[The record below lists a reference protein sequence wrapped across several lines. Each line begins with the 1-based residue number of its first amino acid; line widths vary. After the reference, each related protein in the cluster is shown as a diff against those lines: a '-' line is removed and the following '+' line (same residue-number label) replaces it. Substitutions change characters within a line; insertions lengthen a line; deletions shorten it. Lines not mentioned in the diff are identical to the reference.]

1 MIWYNRA
8 MKGFVSMKNYIL
20 MIVLAVLTFEV
31 WAVVGRQ
38 TRSYG
43 YKPGSGARRLGEG
56 GASEVKAKGAAEKQ
70 VHAKAK
76 EISAEKLELPKDA
89 TCNGLPID
97 LEGRIASLCG
107 FEIGKIA
114 KLPTHP
120 KLDKDGNI
128 IMTGKLAKPFRK
140 CTQYE
145 LAYSKNN
152 HALYSI
158 RVLSPAQK
166 KMDDEAVWA
175 EVKEMA
181 AAVKAKFGEKILS
194 WGETNAKVF
203 PYKMCKA
210 NLKLNTFQS
219 FEVRADKA
227 NIDKSNKLKGTADAR
242 PEQGWAFSIT
252 LVDRGI
258 HDFVPKQPQPEAKA
272 PEGVDA
278 L

>member
-1 MIWYNRA
+1 

-89 TCNGLPID
+89 TYGSLPID

-128 IMTGKLAKPFRK
+128 IMTGKLARPFRK

-158 RVLSPAQK
+158 RVFSPAQK
-166 KMDDEAVWA
+166 NMDDEAAWT
-175 EVKEMA
+175 EVKDMA
-181 AAVKAKFGEKILS
+181 AAVKSKFGEKILS
-194 WGETNAKVF
+194 WGESNFKGFSFKT
-203 PYKMCKA
+203 CRA
-210 NLKLNTFQS
+210 NLKLSTFQS
-219 FEVRADKA
+219 FEVRVDKA

-258 HDFVPKQPQPEAKA
+258 HDFVPKQPQPEVKA

>member
-1 MIWYNRA
+1 
-8 MKGFVSMKNYIL
+8 MKNYIL
-20 MIVLAVLTFEV
+20 MAVVAVLALEAGAVLS
-31 WAVVGRQ
+31 R
-38 TRSYG
+38 RSSG
-43 YKPGSGARRLGEG
+43 YKSGSDVRRLGEG

-70 VHAKAK
+70 VRAKAK
-76 EISAEKLELPKDA
+76 EIAVEKLELPKDA
-89 TCNGLPID
+89 TCGGLQID
-97 LEGRIASLCG
+97 LEGRIESLCG

-128 IMTGKLAKPFRK
+128 VMTGKLAKPFRK

-145 LAYSKNN
+145 LTYSKNN

-158 RVLSPAQK
+158 RVFSPAQK
-166 KMDDEAVWA
+166 KIDDEAAWA

-194 WGETNAKVF
+194 WGESNFKGVSFKT
-203 PYKMCKA
+203 CRA
-210 NLKLNTFQS
+210 NLKLSTFQS
-219 FEVRADKA
+219 FEVRVDKA

-258 HDFVPKQPQPEAKA
+258 YDFVPKQPQPEGKA

>member
-1 MIWYNRA
+1 
-8 MKGFVSMKNYIL
+8 MKNYIL
-20 MIVLAVLTFEV
+20 MAVVAVLTLEAG
-31 WAVVGRQ
+31 AVLSR
-38 TRSYG
+38 RSSG
-43 YKPGSGARRLGEG
+43 YKPGSDVKRLGEG
-56 GASEVKAKGAAEKQ
+56 GASEVKAKSAAEKEAR
-70 VHAKAK
+70 AKAK

-89 TCNGLPID
+89 TCNGLPIN
-97 LEGRIASLCG
+97 LEGRIESLCG

-158 RVLSPAQK
+158 RVFSPAQK
-166 KMDDEAVWA
+166 KMDDEAAWT
-175 EVKEMA
+175 EVKDMA
-181 AAVKAKFGEKILS
+181 AAVKSKFGEKILS
-194 WGETNAKVF
+194 WGESNFKGVSFKT
-203 PYKMCKA
+203 CRA
-210 NLKLNTFQS
+210 NLKLSTFQS
-219 FEVRADKA
+219 FEVRVDKA

-242 PEQGWAFSIT
+242 PEQGWSFSIT